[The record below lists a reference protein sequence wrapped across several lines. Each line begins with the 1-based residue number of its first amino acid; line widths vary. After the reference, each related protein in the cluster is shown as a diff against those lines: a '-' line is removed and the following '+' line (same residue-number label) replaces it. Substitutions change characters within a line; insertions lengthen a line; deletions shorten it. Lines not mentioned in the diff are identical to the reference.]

1 LFWKSKNIYTLKT
14 INKMRQLNTIIALLI
29 ATTLFSCKKDIIGD
43 GPITTETRQ
52 VDSFSIIELQMN
64 GNVYYRNDSVWKVEI
79 SAKESI
85 HPVLET
91 KVVNG
96 KLVIRYHDGETYDN
110 DESIRINVSGP
121 RVSQFFT
128 TTSGNVHVVNDINV
142 QNLVL
147 NSKGAGNISL
157 NGITAGAIHAESKQ
171 SGRISAGSGTAVSVD
186 YRTEAS
192 GTIDL
197 RYVSAKYA
205 VARSKGS
212 GDIRVKV
219 SHTLEAKVL
228 GSGWIFFQGW
238 PSVDGT
244 VFGSGRLVRVE

>member
-1 LFWKSKNIYTLKT
+1 MGQVNI
-14 INKMRQLNTIIALLI
+14 IISILL
-29 ATTLFSCKKDIIGD
+29 ATTLFSCKKDIIGE

-52 VDSFSIIELQMN
+52 VDSFNVIELQMN
-64 GNVYYRNDSVWKVEI
+64 GNVYYRVAPEWKVEI

-85 HPVLET
+85 HPILET
-91 KVVNG
+91 TVVNG
-96 KLVIRYHDGETYDN
+96 KLVVRYYNGKTFDN

-147 NSKGAGNISL
+147 NSKGAGNITL

-171 SGRISAGSGTAVSVD
+171 SGRISAGSGTAVTVD
-186 YRTEAS
+186 YRTDAS

-197 RYVSAKYA
+197 RYVAAKYA

-238 PSVDGT
+238 PDVDGS
-244 VFGSGRLVRVE
+244 VIGSGRLVRVE